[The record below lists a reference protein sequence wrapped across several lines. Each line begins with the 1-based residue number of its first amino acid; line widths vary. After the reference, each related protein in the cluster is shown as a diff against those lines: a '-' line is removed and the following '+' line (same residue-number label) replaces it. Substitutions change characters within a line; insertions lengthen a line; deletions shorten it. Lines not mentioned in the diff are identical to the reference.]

1 MEDPM
6 ETAAEDGR
14 KSSRQSEELQQSHR
28 AAEDA
33 AGGSP
38 ARRASGLSESSSS
51 SADPVRNESTLCSH
65 FFPFALLHSY
75 QTQLYSSSDATHF
88 QVLLVKQCTVLGGI
102 TEDKWTEEHSQEIT
116 KFLQDASRPVLL
128 LYTDQQAT
136 ELCISSGIPP
146 TQIEQASYFVRVESV
161 RVTGSNFHRVLQM
174 GTVHGGY
181 VDTLLRVM
189 HGLYAPNF
197 FENTSWPDSILP
209 I

>member
-1 MEDPM
+1 M
-6 ETAAEDGR
+6 
-14 KSSRQSEELQQSHR
+14 
-28 AAEDA
+28 
-33 AGGSP
+33 
-38 ARRASGLSESSSS
+38 
-51 SADPVRNESTLCSH
+51 
-65 FFPFALLHSY
+65 
-75 QTQLYSSSDATHF
+75 
-88 QVLLVKQCTVLGGI
+88 KQCTVLGGI
-102 TEDKWTEEHSQEIT
+102 TEDKWTEEHRQEIT